1 MMRGLRWSLALL
13 AVVVALPLLTP
24 PADAQAPKRGGTLT
38 VGNDEDAVGLD
49 PHLSVAFASS
59 NYFEHV
65 YSGLLRFNSKM
76 ELEGD
81 LASSWDIPDPRTYV
95 FKLRKGV
102 KFHNGREMTA
112 EDVRYS
118 IERIRDPKNGSV
130 LRSVYTTVERV
141 ETPEAY
147 TVRLKLA
154 KPDAA
159 LLGMLATRASY
170 VVPKEEVEKHGT
182 LQKDAVGTGPFKLAE
197 YVPGSHTR
205 FVRNDQYFEPGL
217 PYLDGFTIQVIKDES
232 SRLAALR
239 KGTVDLTWI
248 KATEI
253 EELARREKGIVSA
266 DTPEARHLYV
276 WLNTRQAP
284 FNNVKLRQAVAA
296 SLNRQEIIDTVL
308 LGRGKLTTAIPPATV
323 PFVLSPQET
332 AALPFYKPD
341 VALAKKLMAEG
352 GQPNGFEFT
361 LKTAA
366 HSPDYVPAAQ
376 VMQRQLAKA
385 GINLKIEQVEWGA
398 LLNLA
403 RTGGDF
409 HSIAFARIWYPDP
422 EGYTYDTLH
431 SKGSFNVGGY
441 SSPDSDRML
450 DEQRA
455 TTDTAKRVAQWKDLQ
470 RLWAQEVPII
480 FPYAMRTRFN
490 AWRPNVKGF
499 QAMANSSR
507 IYLRETWVE
516 R

>member
-1 MMRGLRWSLALL
+1 MRWSRWSRGLLALL
-13 AVVVALPLLTP
+13 VALLLIPP

-49 PHLSVAFASS
+49 PQLSVAFASS

-65 YSGLLRFNSKM
+65 YSGLLRFNAKM
-76 ELEGD
+76 ELEGE
-81 LASSWDIPDPRTYV
+81 LASAWEIPDPRTYV
-95 FKLRKGV
+95 FKLRRGV

-130 LRSVYTTVERV
+130 LRSVYASVERV
-141 ETPEAY
+141 EMPDAY
-147 TVRLKLA
+147 TVRLKLG

-182 LQKDAVGTGPFKLAE
+182 LQKAAVGTGPFKMAE
-197 YVPGSHTR
+197 YVTGSHMR
-205 FVRNDQYFEPGL
+205 FVRNDQYFEAGL

-239 KGTVDLTWI
+239 KGTVDITWI
-248 KATEI
+248 KAPEI
-253 EELARREKGIVSA
+253 EELARKEKNIVSA

-308 LGRGKLTTAIPPATV
+308 LGRGKLSTAIPPATV
-323 PFVLSPQET
+323 PFVLSQQET
-332 AALPFYKPD
+332 ATLPFYTQD
-341 VALAKKLMAEG
+341 AAAAKRLLAEG

-361 LKTAA
+361 LKTSA
-366 HSPDYVPAAQ
+366 HSPDYVAAAQ

-385 GINLKIEQVEWGA
+385 GITMKIDQMEWGA
-398 LLNLA
+398 LLNLSRA
-403 RTGGDF
+403 GGDF

-441 SSPDSDRML
+441 ASADSDRML

-455 TTDTAKRVAQWKDLQ
+455 TIDLAKRTTQWKDLQ
-470 RLWAQEVPII
+470 RLWAQDVPII
-480 FPYAMRTRFN
+480 WPYAMRTRFN
-490 AWRPNVKGF
+490 AWRPSVKGF

>member
-1 MMRGLRWSLALL
+1 MKRYRWLVGLGVVLL
-13 AVVVALPLLTP
+13 GLTWLV
-24 PADAQAPKRGGTLT
+24 PAGQAQAPRRGGTLT

-49 PHLSVAFASS
+49 PHLSVAFASI
-59 NYFEHV
+59 NFFEHV
-65 YSGLLRFNSKM
+65 YNGLLRFNAKM

-81 LASSWDIPDPRTYV
+81 LAASWEVPSPTTYV

-102 KFHNGREMTA
+102 RFHNGREMTA

-118 IERIRDPKNGSV
+118 IDRIRDPKNGSV
-130 LRSVYTTVERV
+130 LRSVYSTVDRV
-141 ETPEAY
+141 ETPDAS
-147 TVRLKLA
+147 TVRLRLSR
-154 KPDAA
+154 PDAG

-182 LQKDAVGTGPFKLAE
+182 LQKVAVGTGAFKLAE
-197 YVPGSHTR
+197 HVPGDFAR
-205 FVRNDQYFEPGL
+205 YVRNDQYFEAGL
-217 PYLDGFTIQVIKDES
+217 PYLDGFTIKVIKDES

-239 KGTVDLTWI
+239 KGTVDIVWI

-253 EELARREKGIVSA
+253 EELARKEKGVISA

-296 SLNRQEIIDTVL
+296 SLDRKEIIDTVL
-308 LGRGKLTTAIPPATV
+308 LGRGKLSTAIPPATV

-332 AALPFYKPD
+332 AALPFYKQD
-341 VALAKKLMAEG
+341 LALAKRLMAEAG
-352 GQPNGFEFT
+352 FPNGFEFT
-361 LKTAA
+361 FKTSP

-385 GINLKIEQVEWGA
+385 GITMKIDQMEWGA

-409 HSIAFARIWYPDP
+409 HALAFARIWYPDP

-441 SSPDSDRML
+441 ASADSDRL
-450 DEQRA
+450 LEEQRA
-455 TTDTAKRVAQWKDLQ
+455 TADVAKRVAMWKDLQ
-470 RLWAQEVPII
+470 QLWAQEVPII
-480 FPYAMRTRFN
+480 WPYAMRTRFN
-490 AWRPNVKGF
+490 AWKPQVKGF

-507 IYLRETWVE
+507 IYLRETWLE

>member
-1 MMRGLRWSLALL
+1 MRRHRWPLTLL
-13 AVVVALPLLTP
+13 AVLLTLSAVSP
-24 PADAQAPKRGGTLT
+24 LASAQAPKRGGTIT
-38 VGNDEDAVGLD
+38 VGNDEDAIGLD

-59 NYFEHV
+59 NYYEHV
-65 YSGLLRFNSKM
+65 YNGLLRFNARM

-81 LASSWDIPDPRTYV
+81 LAASWEIPDPRTYV
-95 FKLRKGV
+95 FKLRRGV

-130 LRSVYTTVERV
+130 VRSVYATVDKV
-141 ETPEAY
+141 EVPDAS
-147 TVRLKLA
+147 TVRLKLTR
-154 KPDAA
+154 PDAA

-182 LQKDAVGTGPFKLAE
+182 LQKVAIGTGPFKLAE

-205 FVRNDQYFEPGL
+205 YVRNDQYHEAGL

-239 KGTVDLTWI
+239 KGTVDVTWI

-253 EELARREKGIVSA
+253 EELARKEKGISSA

-323 PFVLSPQET
+323 PFVLSPAET

-341 VALAKKLMAEG
+341 VAAAKKLMAEG

-361 LKTAA
+361 LKTSA

-385 GINLKIEQVEWGA
+385 GITAKIEQVEWGA

-403 RTGGDF
+403 RTGGEF
-409 HSIAFARIWYPDP
+409 HSVAFARIWYPDP

-441 SSPDSDRML
+441 ANPDSDRL
-450 DEQRA
+450 LEEQRA
-455 TTDTAKRVAQWKDLQ
+455 TSDVAKRVALWKDLQ
-470 RLWAQEVPII
+470 RLWAQDVPII
-480 FPYAMRTRFN
+480 WPYAMRTRFN

-507 IYLRETWVE
+507 IHLRETWVE

>member
-1 MMRGLRWSLALL
+1 MLWGVAGLL
-13 AVVVALPLLTP
+13 VALTWVVP
-24 PADAQAPKRGGTLT
+24 PAEAQQPRRGGTLT
-38 VGNDEDAVGLD
+38 IGNDEDSVGLD

-65 YSGLLRFNSKM
+65 YSGLLRFNAKM
-76 ELEGD
+76 ELEGE
-81 LASSWDIPDPRTYV
+81 LAASWEVPDPRTYV

-102 KFHNGREMTA
+102 KFHNGRELTA
-112 EDVRYS
+112 ADVKYS
-118 IERIRDPKNGSV
+118 IDRIRDPQNGSV
-130 LRSVYTTVERV
+130 LRSVYAAVERV
-141 ETPEAY
+141 ETPDPS
-147 TVRLKLA
+147 TVMLKLSN
-154 KPDAA
+154 PNAA

-182 LQKDAVGTGPFKLAE
+182 LQKVAVGTGPFKLVEHVA
-197 YVPGSHTR
+197 GSHTR
-205 FVRNDQYFEPGL
+205 FVRHDQYFESGL

-239 KGTVDLTWI
+239 KGTVDVTWI
-248 KATEI
+248 KATEV
-253 EELARREKGIVSA
+253 EELARKEKGIVSA

-276 WLNTRQAP
+276 WLNTRQVP

-296 SLNRQEIIDTVL
+296 ALNRQEIIDTVL
-308 LGRGKLTTAIPPATV
+308 LGRGKLTAALPPATV
-323 PFVLSPQET
+323 PFVLSPAET
-332 AALPFYKPD
+332 AALPFYKQD
-341 VALAKKLMAEG
+341 IALAKKLMAEG

-361 LKTAA
+361 LKTSS

-376 VMQRQLAKA
+376 VMQRQLAQA
-385 GINLKIEQVEWGA
+385 GIKAKIEQVEWGA

-409 HSIAFARIWYPDP
+409 HAVAFARIWYPDP

-441 SSPDSDRML
+441 SNPASDRML
-450 DEQRA
+450 EEQRA
-455 TTDTAKRVAQWKDLQ
+455 TVDVGKRVAIWKDLQ
-470 RLWAQEVPII
+470 RLWAQEAPILW
-480 FPYAMRTRFN
+480 PYAMRTRFN
-490 AWRPNVKGF
+490 AWRPHVKGF

-507 IYLRETWVE
+507 IYLRESWIE